1 MNAYVGTR
9 RSEAEACC
17 PTRLGSCFDH
27 LHGLAEARIFTH
39 MARFMRSGE
48 VSFSQINVLFRLSGQ
63 GPQRIADLA
72 CGASLSHCAM
82 SRLVGRLVEEGL
94 AQKQQNSANRR
105 ERLVS
110 LTPAGGRFLDE
121 LRRNTATAY
130 ESLFAAVP
138 PKLVGRLL
146 AALEDILP
154 HLPTPEHQLPAHPR
168 P

>member
-1 MNAYVGTR
+1 MDAHIDTR
-9 RSEAEACC
+9 RGEAEAGR
-17 PTRLGSCFDH
+17 PTRLGCCFDQ

-48 VSFSQINVLFRLSGQ
+48 VSFSQINVLFRLYGQ

-72 CGASLSHCAM
+72 RGASLSHCAM

-94 AQKQQNSANRR
+94 AQKQQNSENRR

-121 LRRNTATAY
+121 LRRNTAAAY
-130 ESLFAAVP
+130 ESLFTAVP
-138 PKLVGRLL
+138 PGLVGRLL
-146 AALEDILP
+146 AVLEDILP
-154 HLPTPEHQLPAHPR
+154 HLPTPEHQLPPHPR